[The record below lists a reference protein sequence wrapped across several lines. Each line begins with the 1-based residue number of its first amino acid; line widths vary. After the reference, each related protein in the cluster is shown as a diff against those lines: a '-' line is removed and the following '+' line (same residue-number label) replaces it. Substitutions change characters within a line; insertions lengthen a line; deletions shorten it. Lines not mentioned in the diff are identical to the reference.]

1 MDQFFQQLVNGLTLG
16 SLYALIAVGYTVVY
30 GIVQLINFA
39 HGEVFMIGAFGA
51 LTTYLLFFD
60 GQTSAV
66 DPADH
71 DRRRHHRLGR
81 HRRAMERVAY
91 RPLRNAPRLAPLITA
106 IGISVFLQEFVR
118 LFYERP
124 GWTVVGVRRLA
135 VGVGYYVGA
144 VLTKAAAGPP
154 DRPSGTTVPRCSA
167 PRSAPSALW
176 VVVRLVEP
184 RPDVVVLALGVVRSS
199 ALVVGTAV
207 GWLAGLAA
215 RRNARRAMVKLRDD
229 RGGGRRGD
237 RGLGAVLGA
246 LRAASSAS
254 ITWPSAKQRIPFP
267 QIDVVTGP
275 ALEVGGVTI
284 QRSAIFTV
292 GALAI
297 CAVLL
302 WYFINRTRLGRGM
315 QAVSQD
321 PDTARLMGINV
332 DRIIVV
338 AFALGAVLAAIAGV
352 SQGLQNNNIDF
363 RMGFLA
369 GLKAFT
375 AAVLGGIGNV
385 DGRRRR
391 WPGARRRRGDGHAV
405 HPGSVRWRF
414 LEGRLGLRDPDPGT
428 GVQAAGPARRKGG
441 GPRMNDVPTPSGGA
455 GDFGRARRPSAPGRS
470 AWPVWCW

>member
-1 MDQFFQQLVNGLTLG
+1 VDQFFQQLVNGLTLG

-60 GQTSAV
+60 GKTNLWILPIMIIGAMIASVGTAV
-66 DPADH
+66 
-71 DRRRHHRLGR
+71 
-81 HRRAMERVAY
+81 AMERVAY

-124 GWTVVGVRRLA
+124 GWTLFAFAGMAL
-135 VGVGYYVGA
+135 GVGYYVGA
-144 VLTKAAAGPP
+144 RVSKAELNHPVTKWYDRAALIGAVVGP
-154 DRPSGTTVPRCSA
+154 VA
-167 PRSAPSALW
+167 VW
-176 VVVRLVEP
+176 VVVRQLNN
-184 RPDVVVLALGVVRSS
+184 DVTAVLAAGVIIVG
-199 ALVVGTAV
+199 AVVGTAI
-207 GWLAGLAA
+207 GWLAGLAVRRQA
-215 RRNARRAMVKLRDD
+215 RTEIKIQPIGAAAATAAVAAVVGWVLFEKLI
-229 RGGGRRGD
+229 
-237 RGLGAVLGA
+237 
-246 LRAASSAS
+246 SS

-267 QIDVVTGP
+267 QIDVVTGT
-275 ALEVGGVTI
+275 AIEIGGVTI
-284 QRSAIFTV
+284 QRSAIFTI

-297 CAVLL
+297 CSALL
-302 WYFINRTRLGRGM
+302 WFFINRTRLGRGM

-352 SQGLQNNNIDF
+352 SQGLQNNNIEF

-385 DGRRRR
+385 FGAVVGGLVLGVIEAMATQYIPGQFGGSTWKDVWAFVILILVLVFRPQGLL
-391 WPGARRRRGDGHAV
+391 GARVVD
-405 HPGSVRWRF
+405 
-414 LEGRLGLRDPDPGT
+414 
-428 GVQAAGPARRKGG
+428 
-441 GPRMNDVPTPSGGA
+441 
-455 GDFGRARRPSAPGRS
+455 RA
-470 AWPVWCW
+470 